1 MNKIMKMIG
10 YLQDTKQEL
19 SKVTWPTRKKVLS
32 LVAVVF
38 VIVLV
43 VLGYVFIIDS
53 LIRFIFKLLGRL
65 I

>member
-19 SKVTWPTRKKVLS
+19 SKVTWTTRKKVLS

-53 LIRFIFKLLGRL
+53 LISFVFKLV
-65 I
+65 

>member
-1 MNKIMKMIG
+1 MKLIG

-19 SKVTWPTRKKVLS
+19 KKVTWPTKNKVLS
-32 LVAVVF
+32 LVVVVF

-43 VLGYVFIIDS
+43 VLGYVFIVDS
-53 LIRFIFKLLGRL
+53 LVTFVFRLLGRL

>member
-1 MNKIMKMIG
+1 MKLIG
-10 YLQDTKQEL
+10 YLQDTRQEL
-19 SKVTWPTRKKVLS
+19 GKVTWPTKNKVLS

-43 VLGYVFIIDS
+43 VLGYVFIVDS
-53 LIRFIFKLLGRL
+53 LIAFIFRLLGRL